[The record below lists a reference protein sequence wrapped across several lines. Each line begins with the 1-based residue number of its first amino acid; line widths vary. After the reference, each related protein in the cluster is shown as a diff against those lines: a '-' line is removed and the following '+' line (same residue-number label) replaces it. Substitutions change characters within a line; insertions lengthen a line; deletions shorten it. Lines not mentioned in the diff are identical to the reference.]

1 MSWEDKSNFIR
12 FFYTRRYWGDCLNFL
27 FDNSLGVS
35 FWKRFILLKRLYA
48 ITFATENIPH
58 SQQQILVF
66 VRAILRTPRS
76 SDGVIVEAG
85 CFKGI
90 SSAKLSI
97 AAALAGKEFIICDS
111 FEGLPDND
119 EPHDKGIY
127 GRPLTFNEGD
137 Y

>member
-1 MSWEDKSNFIR
+1 M
-12 FFYTRRYWGDCLNFL
+12 LQ
-27 FDNSLGVS
+27 
-35 FWKRFILLKRLYA
+35 RLYA

-66 VRAILRTPRS
+66 VRAILRAPRS
-76 SDGVIVEAG
+76 SDGVIIEAG

-97 AAALAGKEFIICDS
+97 AAALAAKELVICDS

-119 EPHDKGIY
+119 EPPDKGIY
-127 GRPLTFNEGD
+127 GRPLTFNE
-137 Y
+137 